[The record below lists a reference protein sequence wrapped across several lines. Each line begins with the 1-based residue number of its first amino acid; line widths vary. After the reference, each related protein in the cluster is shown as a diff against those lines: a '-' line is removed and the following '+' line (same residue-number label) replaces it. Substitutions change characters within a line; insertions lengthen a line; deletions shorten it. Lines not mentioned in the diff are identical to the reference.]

1 MNWNRGKNS
10 SAEKAVNGG
19 GEIET
24 MNWSRDKNSSEEKT
38 VHREILLHVGLGGEI
53 KQ

>member
-10 SAEKAVNGG
+10 SEEKAVN
-19 GEIET
+19 
-24 MNWSRDKNSSEEKT
+24 
-38 VHREILLHVGLGGEI
+38 REILLHVELWGGKF

>member
-10 SAEKAVNGG
+10 SAEKAV
-19 GEIET
+19 
-24 MNWSRDKNSSEEKT
+24 
-38 VHREILLHVGLGGEI
+38 HREILLHVGLGGEL

>member
-10 SAEKAVNGG
+10 SAEKAVNG

-38 VHREILLHVGLGGEI
+38 VHREILLHVGLGGEN
-53 KQ
+53 